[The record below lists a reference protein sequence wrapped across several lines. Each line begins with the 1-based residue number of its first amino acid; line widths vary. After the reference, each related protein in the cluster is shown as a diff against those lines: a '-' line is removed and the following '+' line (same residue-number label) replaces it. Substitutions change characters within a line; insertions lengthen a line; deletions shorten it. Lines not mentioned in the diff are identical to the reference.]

1 MLQNSFTLWLKI
13 AKTAQDNLEATLLQE
28 ASKCLVVIAYNL
40 RICTKIS
47 TLKLACKE
55 KKVVKRL
62 PNRLASQVAFLGIIR
77 LVLLSL
83 IVRMLIG
90 WVGKIQTNKEQ
101 HYRRQ
106 HRSVVVVM
114 MTLIGN

>member
-83 IVRMLIG
+83 IVRILIG
-90 WVGKIQTNKEQ
+90 QLGKIQTNKGQ
-101 HYRRQ
+101 DYRRR
-106 HRSVVVVM
+106 HHLVVVM
-114 MTLIGN
+114 MILIGN

>member
-1 MLQNSFTLWLKI
+1 M
-13 AKTAQDNLEATLLQE
+13 QE
-28 ASKCLVVIAYNL
+28 ASKCLVVIASNI

-47 TLKLACKE
+47 TLKLACKR
-55 KKVVKRL
+55 KKVKEL

-77 LVLLSL
+77 SDLLSL